1 MSLNTDNR
9 CKRQYDEEDSCTAVK
24 KTKVDF
30 VVKETPVKKQVEN
43 YRRFKLQRLRSKVDM
58 NSSKAV
64 VIEES
69 PRRSFYQS
77 KRSNTKSFPSVTK
90 HVEPSPKAM
99 KALLQGTMLVKSDTE
114 SVDSMSLRT
123 AYASKTSSLPFYE
136 SEEPLTKNKDLLVQP
151 PTHPPAELQ
160 DLTDKWTPP

>member
-1 MSLNTDNR
+1 MHVLCSLLSLRNNIMYAIRFVSPSAFLLTMHMHTF
-9 CKRQYDEEDSCTAVK
+9 TA
-24 KTKVDF
+24 
-30 VVKETPVKKQVEN
+30 
-43 YRRFKLQRLRSKVDM
+43 
-58 NSSKAV
+58 
-64 VIEES
+64 
-69 PRRSFYQS
+69 